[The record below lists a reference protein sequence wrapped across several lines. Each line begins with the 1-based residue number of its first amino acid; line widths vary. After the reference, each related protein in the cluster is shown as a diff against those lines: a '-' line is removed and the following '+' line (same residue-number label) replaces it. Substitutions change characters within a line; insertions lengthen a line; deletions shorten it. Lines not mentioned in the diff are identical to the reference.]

1 MVFLV
6 KFNLPS
12 VTCHTS
18 SQKTCRKKAL
28 EKLDMDITTKEYI
41 SWKKLWIKSDLGK
54 KFIREYC
61 LRYTIYKEKNESQW
75 KKKSVKGNEKIKMVI
90 EN

>member
-1 MVFLV
+1 MV
-6 KFNLPS
+6 KFNFPS

-41 SWKKLWIKSDLGK
+41 SWKKLSIKSDPGK

-61 LRYTIYKEKNESQW
+61 FRYKIYKEKNESQW
-75 KKKSVKGNEKIKMVI
+75 EKNSKGE
-90 EN
+90 